1 MFLSYER
8 GSWDGVLIRN
18 PRQAEEL
25 DEQLRTLSQEP
36 PMPLPNGSST
46 YSYPLGSWVYHH
58 KLGQFRL
65 IIQLGFELSIYSPE
79 ELPGMYWYL
88 SHICS
93 THLSHIDHIRTFT
106 AATAKR
112 NLALIANNKPHALEH
127 QLAIKR
133 SLRLLERLTTQ
144 IVAIDAFA
152 IALHALY
159 VLLARHKVLPTASSA
174 QAYSADRLRYELRM
188 KPFLPISLPEIVP
201 YEEFH
206 HESTLEG
213 DSDAVVLDRVT
224 CAISEARK
232 AWEATLAHG
241 AFLQDTQGQM
251 SPAPA
256 IEEDWKRETKDT
268 MRACIGASIA
278 IETVKK
284 ALNNASSTQQKV
296 DIRVEIPA
304 IGSKARWHDWWVVPQ
319 VTPGLGK

>member
-1 MFLSYER
+1 M
-8 GSWDGVLIRN
+8 
-18 PRQAEEL
+18 
-25 DEQLRTLSQEP
+25 
-36 PMPLPNGSST
+36 
-46 YSYPLGSWVYHH
+46 
-58 KLGQFRL
+58 
-65 IIQLGFELSIYSPE
+65 GFELSIYSPE

-112 NLALIANNKPHALEH
+112 NLVLIANNKPNALEQ

-213 DSDAVVLDRVT
+213 DNDTVVLERAT
-224 CAISEARK
+224 CAITEARK
-232 AWEATLAHG
+232 ACEASLAHG
-241 AFLQDTQGQM
+241 AFLPDSQNQM

-256 IEEDWKRETKDT
+256 VEEDWKRETKDI

-278 IETVKK
+278 IEAVKK
-284 ALNNASSTQQKV
+284 ALNNIPASSQQKA
-296 DIRVEIPA
+296 DLRVEIPA

-319 VTPGLGK
+319 VTPGLGKKP